1 MYLKNKDILIIFVSN
16 NGLPKL
22 DKHPSLVTGYRRSL
36 SNWYISALQCCIG
49 FCYTKKWIS
58 YVVSVLSLRHVWLFE
73 IPWTVAARIFCPWVF
88 PGKPTGVGYMCM
100 YVCVYMCIY
109 TYICVS
115 SLLHLPHPTPLGHPR
130 ALNWAPCAVQLLP
143 TSQLFYA
150 SQSLPLHLQEAKL
163 RAHLLCNKFRR
174 RELRRSQLHTTNF
187 SFLTWQCV
195 KSRFNP
201 SAKEYEGGELP
212 EGLCSTFVELCG

>member
-1 MYLKNKDILIIFVSN
+1 M
-16 NGLPKL
+16 
-22 DKHPSLVTGYRRSL
+22 
-36 SNWYISALQCCIG
+36 
-49 FCYTKKWIS
+49 
-58 YVVSVLSLRHVWLFE
+58 
-73 IPWTVAARIFCPWVF
+73 PWTVAARFFCPWVF
-88 PGKPTGVGYMCM
+88 PGKNTGVGYMCM

-163 RAHLLCNKFRR
+163 RAHLLCNRFRG
-174 RELRRSQLHTTNF
+174 RELRRSQLHMTNF
-187 SFLTWQCV
+187 SFLTWQYV
-195 KSRFNP
+195 KSWFNL
-201 SAKEYEGGELP
+201 SAKAYEGGELP
-212 EGLCSTFVELCG
+212 EGLCSTLVELCG